1 MSKKKE
7 KNQPFIYEYTS
18 KYCKVENGVVVGLDM
33 DKVKRK
39 QREIDALQNRFTTSD
54 WGKNNA
60 NS

>member
-1 MSKKKE
+1 MSRKKE
-7 KNQPFIYEYTS
+7 RTQPFIYEYTS
-18 KYCKVENGVVVGLDM
+18 QYCKVENGVVVGLDW

-39 QREIDALQNRFTTSD
+39 QRKIDTLQNRPTKSD

>member
-1 MSKKKE
+1 MSRKKE
-7 KNQPFIYEYTS
+7 KSQPFIYEYTS
-18 KYCKVENGVVVGLDM
+18 QYFKVESGAVVGLDW

-39 QREIDALQNRFTTSD
+39 QRKIDALQNRFTTSD